1 MTKATNEEI
10 RTEPTGPRGIA
21 PVPFRWLRAAC
32 LAVMLTVTSAI
43 GCTHTDAANVGAAV
57 GHGLGTPVGVAAVAV
72 EETFATAGDI
82 QDANPR
88 HQRPQPTRRCVSRRA
103 GSGSTLRRPAA
114 SRAGEDR
121 YYRAE
126 VVVRTRGPA
135 EIRSIEVGETE
146 DVTEFWQ

>member
-1 MTKATNEEI
+1 MTKATNDKI
-10 RTEPTGPRGIA
+10 RTTPTRPRDSTLA
-21 PVPFRWLRAAC
+21 RSRWRGAAC
-32 LAVMLTVTSAI
+32 LVVLLGVASAV

-72 EETFATAGDI
+72 EETFATAADI
-82 QDANPR
+82 QDANRR
-88 HQRPQPTRRCVSRRA
+88 HRRPQPLPRRVSRRA
-103 GSGSTLRRPAA
+103 GSSSTPRKPAA
-114 SRAGEDR
+114 SRAGEDH

-135 EIRSIEVGETE
+135 DIRSIEVGETE